1 MKSGLFVLAVFPLVT
16 VWPASGAPP
25 ASIPGAAGESQRYS
39 INWPSGLSLGEAE
52 LSGSRSKAD
61 NASERLNFQFTV
73 DAAIPGFQVSD
84 HFRSESSP
92 EFCSDEFQK
101 TIQQGSK
108 KTDEK
113 TTFSSDGT
121 AKRET
126 KGGGHTDLSTPSCA
140 KDALAYLF
148 FVRKELSEGRLP
160 QEQTVYFGA
169 PYKVKLDFSGTQ
181 QIQVGDKNVDAD
193 ELLATVHGEGASI
206 QFEIYFLKDAAR
218 TLAMVKVPL
227 SMGTFAMTL
236 EK

>member
-1 MKSGLFVLAVFPLVT
+1 MTGVQK
-16 VWPASGAPP
+16 
-25 ASIPGAAGESQRYS
+25 RM
-39 INWPSGLSLGEAE
+39 
-52 LSGSRSKAD
+52 
-61 NASERLNFQFTV
+61 NASSFARSSPSSKIRSNR
-73 DAAIPGFQVSD
+73 DDDRNRDGP
-84 HFRSESSP
+84 SESSP
-92 EFCSDEFQK
+92 AFCSDEFEKQ
-101 TIQQGSK
+101 IQHGSRK
-108 KTDEK
+108 ADEK

-140 KDALAYLF
+140 KDALTYLF

-181 QIQVGDKNVDAD
+181 QIPVGDKNVEAD
-193 ELLATVHGEGASI
+193 KLLATIHGEGASI

-218 TLAMVKVPL
+218 TLAMVRVPL